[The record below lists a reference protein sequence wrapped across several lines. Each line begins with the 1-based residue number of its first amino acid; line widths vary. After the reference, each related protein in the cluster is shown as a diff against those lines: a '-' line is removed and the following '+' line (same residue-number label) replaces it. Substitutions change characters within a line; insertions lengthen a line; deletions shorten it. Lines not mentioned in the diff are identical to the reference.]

1 MKGPHSH
8 HGDHRLLLQ
17 GRQRLPGDLSWRI
30 RVFHAHTF
38 QTRFLQLS
46 VSHPNKVK
54 HLSLFFHLKVSSNFT
69 SLTQV
74 HKQLQISIPCQAE
87 HQL

>member
-1 MKGPHSH
+1 MEIIGCYYKVANAYQVISL
-8 HGDHRLLLQ
+8 DELEF
-17 GRQRLPGDLSWRI
+17 
-30 RVFHAHTF
+30 FHAHTF